1 MTMTKDRFGGLLFLL
16 LCLTYGYY
24 AGDIPML
31 PRDEFEP
38 FNAQTMPNWLAGL
51 GIFLALL
58 MIFSKGSS
66 SVKNEPLLAAN
77 VGIMLGLLSFT
88 FLLSLALPWFGFP
101 VTTSLFLIASYRLLG
116 ERRPKMLLL
125 ASVPFAL
132 ALWLLL
138 TQVLEV
144 YIAPARLALW

>member
-1 MTMTKDRFGGLLFLL
+1 
-16 LCLTYGYY
+16 
-24 AGDIPML
+24 
-31 PRDEFEP
+31 
-38 FNAQTMPNWLAGL
+38 
-51 GIFLALL
+51 
-58 MIFSKGSS
+58 
-66 SVKNEPLLAAN
+66 
-77 VGIMLGLLSFT
+77 MLGLLSFT

-125 ASVPFAL
+125 SSVPFAL